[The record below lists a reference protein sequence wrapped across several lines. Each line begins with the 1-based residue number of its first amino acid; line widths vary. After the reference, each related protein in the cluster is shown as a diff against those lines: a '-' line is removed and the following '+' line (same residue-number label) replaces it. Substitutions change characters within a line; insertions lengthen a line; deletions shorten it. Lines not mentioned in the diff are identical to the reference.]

1 MKVNITQYGL
11 RPFRITEMKTT
22 QIGTVKDPI
31 EMVQYKGEDKLPK
44 GTTRA
49 DGKKWMDLDYWFLKE
64 DIKNKYYEKR
74 RNRNVDR

>member
-31 EMVQYKGEDKLPK
+31 EMVQYKGEVKLPK
-44 GTTRA
+44 TFRTVEGSR
-49 DGKKWMDLDYWFLKE
+49 WLPINYWFIEE
-64 DIKNKYYEKR
+64 DITK
-74 RNRNVDR
+74 